1 MDRSTEEQPGVTLSR
16 RTTLRA
22 AGIGIATAWV
32 VPVVQVV
39 TMASA
44 HAASGAPR
52 TGGGGGGDQGGGG
65 NQGGGGR
72 GGGGGH

>member
-1 MDRSTEEQPGVTLSR
+1 MDRSAEEQRSFTVSR

-22 AGIGIATAWV
+22 AGVGIATAWV

-39 TMASA
+39 AMASA

-52 TGGGGGGDQGGGG
+52 TGGGGGD
-65 NQGGGGR
+65 QGGGGR
-72 GGGGGH
+72 GGGGDQGGGGGR

>member
-1 MDRSTEEQPGVTLSR
+1 MDRSAEEQRSFTVSR

-22 AGIGIATAWV
+22 AGVGIATAWV

-39 TMASA
+39 AMASA

-52 TGGGGGGDQGGGG
+52 TGGGGGGGSRGGGGDQGGGG
-65 NQGGGGR
+65 GR
-72 GGGGGH
+72 